1 MKLYA
6 ENILLKD
13 GWATK
18 QTITIE
24 QGVITA
30 IESGMIAGAEIAK
43 GAVIPGMV
51 NCHSHAFQRA
61 FAGFSEQGSEGQDSF
76 WTWRKIMYQFLAQL
90 TDVDAKNIAKQLYIE
105 MLKMGYTR
113 VAEFHYLHHDI
124 DGSTYDANATEGSTS
139 KTIPSKGS
147 SANLATMAQAIF
159 TAAKESGIGLTLL
172 PVLYQ
177 HGGFGEQAPNDGQK
191 RFINSTEQFNQL
203 VSDCFALSEQYSNTN
218 VGIAPHSLRAVDKA
232 SLISAVT
239 HVRGLDKQA
248 PIHIHISEQQKEVDD
263 CLQHY
268 GKRPVQ
274 WLLDKIEMDKFWCL
288 IHATHINE
296 AERKGIIAK
305 QAIAGICPTTE
316 ANLGD
321 GIFPTTEFLAEQG
334 TIAIGS
340 DSHISVNPIEEL
352 RWLEYAQRLIKQ
364 QRAILA
370 SDEQASVGQ
379 NLWQQA
385 AQGGAQST
393 NSNTGSLAI
402 GKQADLLVLD
412 SDKTKLYANA
422 NQHLLDSMIFASQ
435 QNPVADVMVNGVWQ
449 IRAQQHV
456 EQEQA
461 SDNFAKLLVRLSA
474 S

>member
-13 GWATK
+13 GWAAK

-30 IESGMIAGAEIAK
+30 IEAGMIAGAEIAK

-191 RFINSTEQFNQL
+191 RFINSTDQFNQL

-274 WLLDKIEMDKFWCL
+274 WLLDNIELDKFWCL